1 MNVFFLLQL
10 KNMLSLK
17 EKLQE
22 HNINSKKNF
31 ISGTIYLDIMCI
43 YIVTYICLFPSG
55 EFKYI

>member
-1 MNVFFLLQL
+1 MNMSTTFVLFFLLHL

-31 ISGTIYLDIMCI
+31 ISGTIYLDIM
-43 YIVTYICLFPSG
+43 YI
-55 EFKYI
+55 